1 MAIGSYKELTQ
12 TVSGEL
18 AQLRQSQSDVMTAFG
33 QLAQAANKP
42 GVLDKKAKEFVA
54 LGIAVAGRCDDCI
67 GFHVKALVQ
76 LGATRA
82 EIEEVLAV
90 AVYMGGGPSLMYSTH
105 ALKAFEEFSA

>member
-54 LGIAVAGRCDDCI
+54 LGIAVAGRCVDCI